1 MNSTECGSRR
11 ATRAHGF
18 VAGVTF
24 AVLGVLSACSDS
36 DPKTSSSAAGTGGGS
51 GASTAAG
58 GNAGVGASTA
68 IGGGTGGVAGTAGSA
83 HGGAFAGSA
92 GAAGGTGGAAAALD
106 CQKPSAEG
114 SLTTRLPCL
123 LSATGLYTPD
133 MVTLEPGVHPYAP
146 SFELWSDSA
155 TKQRWILLPAGSKI
169 DTSDMDY
176 WSFPVGTKLWKEF
189 TRDGVRVE
197 TRLIEKQASGSW
209 YTVAYQWRAD
219 QSEADAV
226 PNGVMNASGTGHDI
240 PNNDQCLTCHSQTPD
255 KALGFSA
262 IQLSHDK
269 QLQSANPLEWTL
281 GTLMAD
287 GLLSAPPAAVLSVPG
302 TELDRKFFGYLHANC
317 GHCHNPKGTAN
328 SQTGL
333 DMWLK
338 VADLEGAVSQLSVY
352 QGLVGTDIAWLGGD
366 HPAAPKRVAPG
377 SLTDSAVYQRFIK
390 KAEVWS
396 MPPLGTE
403 VVDPDGKKL
412 MEDWIAAAK

>member
-1 MNSTECGSRR
+1 MNPTECGWRR
-11 ATRAHGF
+11 AARSLGF
-18 VAGVTF
+18 VVSVTL
-24 AVLGVLSACSDS
+24 AALGALGGCSES
-36 DPKTSSSAAGTGGGS
+36 GPKTPSNAASSGGSAGTN
-51 GASTAAG
+51 ATA
-58 GNAGVGASTA
+58 GNAGTA
-68 IGGGTGGVAGTAGSA
+68 LDAGGGGAAGGVAGAAGSA
-83 HGGAFAGSA
+83 AGGAAAGSA
-92 GAAGGTGGAAAALD
+92 GATAGSGGAPALD
-106 CQKPSAEG
+106 CSKPSATG

-123 LSATGLYTPD
+123 LSATGLYAPD
-133 MVTLEPGVHPYAP
+133 MATLASGVHPYAP
-146 SFELWSDSA
+146 SFELWSDGA
-155 TKQRWILLPAGSKI
+155 AKQRWILLPAGSKI

-219 QSEADAV
+219 QKEADAV
-226 PNGVMNASGTGHDI
+226 PNGVTNASGTDHDI

-255 KALGFSA
+255 KVLGFSA

-269 QLQSANPLEWTL
+269 QLQPANALEWTL

-333 DMWLK
+333 DLLLK
-338 VADLEGAVSQLSVY
+338 VADLKGSVNQFSVY
-352 QGLVGTDIAWLGGD
+352 QGILGTDIAWLDGD
-366 HPAAPKRVAPG
+366 HPAATKRVAPG
-377 SLTDSAVYQRFIK
+377 SLEDSAVYQRFIK
-390 KAEVWS
+390 KAEAWS

-403 VVDPDGKKL
+403 LVDPDGKKL
-412 MEDWIAAAK
+412 MEDWIGAAK

>member
-1 MNSTECGSRR
+1 MTPTECGWRR
-11 ATRAHGF
+11 CARRLGLLS
-18 VAGVTF
+18 GVLL
-24 AVLGVLSACSDS
+24 AALSACSDTDGKS
-36 DPKTSSSAAGTGGGS
+36 SNSVAGAGGSAGVSMAGGSAGVTSGTATGGAVGGSAA
-51 GASTAAG
+51 
-58 GNAGVGASTA
+58 
-68 IGGGTGGVAGTAGSA
+68 TAGSA
-83 HGGAFAGSA
+83 IGGALAGSTGAVA
-92 GAAGGTGGAAAALD
+92 GNGGTAPALD
-106 CQKPSAEG
+106 CSKPSAAG
-114 SLTTRLPCL
+114 SLTTRLPCV
-123 LSATGLYTPD
+123 LSATGLYAAD
-133 MVTLEPGVHPYAP
+133 MVALAAGVHPYAP
-146 SFELWSDSA
+146 SFELWSDGA

-176 WSFPVGTKLWKEF
+176 WSFPLGTKLWKEF

-219 QSEADAV
+219 QKEADAV
-226 PNGVMNASGTGHDI
+226 PNGVMNASGTQHDI

-262 IQLSHDK
+262 IQLAHDK
-269 QLQSANPLEWTL
+269 QLQPASPLEWTL

-287 GLLSAPPAAVLSVPG
+287 GLLSAPPAAVFSVPG

-338 VADLEGAVSQLSVY
+338 VADLKGAVSQFSVY
-352 QGLVGTDIAWLGGD
+352 QGIFGTDIAWLDGD

-377 SLTDSAVYQRFIK
+377 SLADSAVYQRFIK
-390 KAEVWS
+390 KAETWS

-403 VVDPDGKKL
+403 LVDPEAKKL
-412 MEDWIAAAK
+412 MEDWIGAAK